1 VRSASLA
8 AILDTHRSARLTT
21 AERTA
26 VDTHLLA
33 CESCAAAWHAQGE
46 LLALRL
52 PPVPATLLDR
62 ALRAARTQ
70 PSSTPRRLRTPIVVA
85 SVLLAG
91 AALAGLAVVSLTD
104 PPSDDTAAASTS
116 ATPAPATEDPATTE
130 PVPLQPTA
138 AAATQP
144 SDDSTS
150 VELVETAL
158 SVIPLVRY
166 NPDYPP
172 SAMEQRLEGHVQVRF
187 DITAA
192 GVVENLTVVESSDA
206 VFEESAT
213 RAVSRWRYLPRI
225 AAGKRVGSS
234 GIHTRLSF
242 ALGGDR
248 PPPDPERE
256 RAQLEA
262 MRQYAAFTSD
272 LEIALNRLATDNLR
286 GAELQLDEMQA
297 LHGSHYPDLWHF
309 YGYLHTVQGNY
320 GRAIDAYET
329 SVATFARVGQSA
341 SGPWVPLANLYFARH
356 QYDMALKTLVAYR
369 ERIAEVQA
377 RNSVR
382 LPARPL
388 EAEAQRLI
396 EQLRALGITDE
407 TLR

>member
-1 VRSASLA
+1 MNCDAIG
-8 AILDTHRSARLTT
+8 AILDTHRGARLTA

-26 VDTHLLA
+26 VDTHLI
-33 CESCAAAWHAQGE
+33 CCGDCAAAWHAQSE
-46 LLALRL
+46 LLALAL

-70 PSSTPRRLRTPIVVA
+70 PSQAPRRSRATLIIGA
-85 SVLLAG
+85 GVLLAG
-91 AALAGLAVVSLTD
+91 AALAGIAVVSLTA
-104 PPSDDTAAASTS
+104 PPSEDTAAASTS
-116 ATPAPATEDPATTE
+116 ATPAPPTEVPGTTE
-130 PVPLQPTA
+130 PVPVQPTA

-158 SVIPLVRY
+158 SVIPIVRH

-225 AAGKRVGSS
+225 AAGKRVGST

-242 ALGGDR
+242 VLGADR

-256 RAQLEA
+256 RAQQEA
-262 MRQYAAFTSD
+262 MRQYAAFTTD
-272 LEIALNRLATDNLR
+272 LEIALDRFGNDNLR

-297 LHGSHYPDLWHF
+297 VHGSHYPDMWNF
-309 YGYLHTVQGNY
+309 YGYLYTVQRNY

-329 SVATFARVGQSA
+329 SLATFARVGQPA

-356 QYDMALKTLVAYR
+356 QYDMALKTLVTYR
-369 ERIAEVQA
+369 ERIAAVQA
-377 RNSVR
+377 QNPGR
-382 LPARPL
+382 PARPL
-388 EAEAQRLI
+388 EIEAQRLV

-407 TLR
+407 TLP